1 MTSHHIKEFSRHAH
15 TYDEHTFV
23 QKEVAKHLVMGVSS
37 LPARILDLGCGCGE
51 VYKNITWPVEHFVGV
66 DYSDAMSAHH
76 PTCKG
81 VRMVH
86 EDFESPRLREQLTPP
101 YDLVISSSALQWARD
116 LEAMIGFVSSIC
128 HEGAFAIFTD
138 KTFQTIYELSGLK
151 TFLPNA
157 SELVEQ
163 FETYF
168 ICKSE
173 IKTFRL
179 FFEDTL
185 SLFRYIK
192 KSGVSGGEKKL
203 TLTQMRALMA
213 NYPHLY
219 LEFEVLFVWGVPRV
233 MHHATR

>member
-1 MTSHHIKEFSRHAH
+1 MTIKCVKEFSRHAN
-15 TYDEHTFV
+15 TYDAHTHV
-23 QKEVAKHLVMGVSS
+23 QKEVAHHLVESIQS
-37 LPARILDLGCGCGE
+37 KPQRILDLGCGSGQ
-51 VYKNITWPVEHFVGV
+51 VFKNITWPITHFVGV
-66 DYSDAMSAHH
+66 DSSRHMSSKH
-76 PTCKG
+76 PLSYEVTIL
-81 VRMVH
+81 H
-86 EDFESPRLREQLTPP
+86 EDFESALLFERAGAPF
-101 YDLVISSSALQWARD
+101 DLIVSSSALQWAQD
-116 LEAMIGFVSSIC
+116 IEAVIKRVAGSC

-138 KTFQTIYELSGLK
+138 KTFQTIYDVSGLT

-157 SELVEQ
+157 LALLGQ

-168 ICKSE
+168 TCKSE

-203 TLTQMRALMA
+203 TLTQMRALIA